1 MKRFARA
8 LVSHLTPATH
18 DIICGVGLGF
28 DPIPCNSHETFIDSD
43 FAAFKADAEALY
55 LDWCCVQ
62 GLLADRAGHQPMEA
76 RYHGHE
82 RSSER
87 QARRRER
94 ELA

>member
-1 MKRFARA
+1 MKRFARVV
-8 LVSHLTPATH
+8 VSHLTPATH
-18 DIICGVGLGF
+18 DIIRGVGLGF
-28 DPIPCNSHETFIDSD
+28 DPIPCNQETFIDSD

-55 LDWCCVQ
+55 LDWYCVQ
-62 GLLADRAGHQPMEA
+62 GLLADRARHQPMEA
-76 RYHGHE
+76 HYGRE